1 MTFSQPLLQF
11 TSEGICRTG
20 DERVSLA
27 GGGEGLGLR
36 FGYVSVTRIRAP
48 LRQHPGRRGRRHLP
62 FKSFRSIGGVRGLTL
77 ETRTGGG
84 QTQTPTHGEVGG
96 GAGGG

>member
-1 MTFSQPLLQF
+1 MVLFLLHVSGLLFVNTLGVVGEDTFNS
-11 TSEGICRTG
+11 
-20 DERVSLA
+20 
-27 GGGEGLGLR
+27 
-36 FGYVSVTRIRAP
+36 
-48 LRQHPGRRGRRHLP
+48 
-62 FKSFRSIGGVRGLTL
+62 FKSFWSIGGVRGLTL